1 MKEKMPRT
9 PFSTGLSRSAR
20 ETELRIKHIMSG
32 PRKRPPLPFLLLMFS
47 ICIFCGNLVS
57 CQMAGPEPGDVSDP
71 AGVQHE
77 EHTPAVKGSTVPQL
91 ERRSGTYTFLL
102 TANTGPGHNTD
113 AFMVLCYDT
122 RQQTAGLVSIP
133 RDTLVQGEDRPVR
146 LSTLQAGPE
155 QQAAALSPMLG
166 IPIDY
171 FIDVDM
177 DGFAA
182 LVDKLGGI
190 DFYIPCDMDYDDPVQ
205 DLSIHFSQG
214 PAHLNGQQVIEVARF
229 RKNNDGSSYSDL
241 GRVQTQQRLM
251 EALAQKLLS
260 WDGAAAFVDTLVQN
274 VDTDLSAADMLYF
287 ASRAPGLDPSGG
299 LETATL
305 PLRGASME
313 GNRILG
319 EEPDPEPALEVV
331 NRLLNPYT
339 QDMTLED
346 TGLAGLSG

>member
-1 MKEKMPRT
+1 
-9 PFSTGLSRSAR
+9 
-20 ETELRIKHIMSG
+20 
-32 PRKRPPLPFLLLMFS
+32 
-47 ICIFCGNLVS
+47 
-57 CQMAGPEPGDVSDP
+57 
-71 AGVQHE
+71 
-77 EHTPAVKGSTVPQL
+77 
-91 ERRSGTYTFLL
+91 
-102 TANTGPGHNTD
+102 
-113 AFMVLCYDT
+113 MVLCYDT

-146 LSTLQAGPE
+146 LSALQAGPE

-214 PAHLNGQQVIEVARF
+214 PAHLNGRQVIEVARF

-339 QDMTLED
+339 RDMTLED

>member
-1 MKEKMPRT
+1 
-9 PFSTGLSRSAR
+9 
-20 ETELRIKHIMSG
+20 
-32 PRKRPPLPFLLLMFS
+32 
-47 ICIFCGNLVS
+47 
-57 CQMAGPEPGDVSDP
+57 MAGPEPGGVSDP

-77 EHTPAVKGSTVPQL
+77 EHTPAVKDSAVPQL

-133 RDTLVQGEDRPVR
+133 RDTLVQAEDRPVR

-190 DFYIPCDMDYDDPVQ
+190 DFYIPCDMDYDDPV
-205 DLSIHFSQG
+205 
-214 PAHLNGQQVIEVARF
+214 
-229 RKNNDGSSYSDL
+229 
-241 GRVQTQQRLM
+241 
-251 EALAQKLLS
+251 
-260 WDGAAAFVDTLVQN
+260 
-274 VDTDLSAADMLYF
+274 
-287 ASRAPGLDPSGG
+287 
-299 LETATL
+299 
-305 PLRGASME
+305 
-313 GNRILG
+313 
-319 EEPDPEPALEVV
+319 
-331 NRLLNPYT
+331 
-339 QDMTLED
+339 
-346 TGLAGLSG
+346 